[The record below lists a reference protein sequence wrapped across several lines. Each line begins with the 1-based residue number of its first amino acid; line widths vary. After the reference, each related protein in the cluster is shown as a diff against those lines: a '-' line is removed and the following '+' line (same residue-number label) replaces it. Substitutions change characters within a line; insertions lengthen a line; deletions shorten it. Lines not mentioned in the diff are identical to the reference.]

1 MTLMKEKLAMDDA
14 VLLYKEC
21 RERALTFTQR

>member
-1 MTLMKEKLAMDDA
+1 MTLMKEKLVMDDA
-14 VLLYKEC
+14 VFLHKES